1 MNESREHIEIDL
13 RRMLV
18 VLWSNLWI
26 ILLVGALLAGM
37 AFGYA
42 WFFITP
48 TYSASTQMYV
58 NNNYPDSPGF
68 SSSQLIAAQELADTY
83 IVIMRSR
90 PVLDAVAEK
99 TKLGYSYGQ
108 LRGMI
113 SASTVNNTEIFEVT
127 VTCTNYAHS
136 AIIAN
141 AIADV
146 LPEKL
151 PAVVDVASVRVV
163 QYAVENPVPNGPNY
177 TKYAILG
184 AAIGCVLTAFIV
196 VVAELMDTTI
206 NSDEYLSVVYKNYPL
221 LAVIPGAESPKSS
234 YRGYYRG
241 NYATQTKPKEK
252 PAEKKPAEMKPADKK
267 TGGAK

>member
-1 MNESREHIEIDL
+1 MNESRENLEIDL
-13 RRMLV
+13 KRMVV

-26 ILLVGALLAGM
+26 ILLVTALLGGM

-42 WFFITP
+42 WFSITP

-58 NNNYPDSPGF
+58 NNNYPDSPGY
-68 SSSQLIAAQELADTY
+68 SASQLTAAQELADTY

-99 TKLGYSYGQ
+99 TGLPYSYGQ

-113 SASTVNNTEIFEVT
+113 SAGTVNNTEIFEVT
-127 VTCTNYAHS
+127 VTCTNYQHAT
-136 AIIAN
+136 IIAN

-146 LPEKL
+146 LPEKV
-151 PAVVDVASVRVV
+151 PAVVDTASVRLV
-163 QYAVENPVPNGPNY
+163 QYAVENPNPIGPNY

-184 AAIGCVLTAFIV
+184 GAIGFALAAFVI
-196 VVAELMDTTI
+196 VVAELMNTTI
-206 NSDEYLSVVYKNYPL
+206 NSDEYLSVVYKSYPL
-221 LAVIPGAESPKSS
+221 LAVIPGTENPKAG

-241 NYATQTKPKEK
+241 NYEGKSKKDKKNSAD
-252 PAEKKPAEMKPADKK
+252 KKPADNKS
-267 TGGAK
+267 GGAK

>member
-1 MNESREHIEIDL
+1 MNESRENLEIDL
-13 RRMLV
+13 KRMLV

-26 ILLVGALLAGM
+26 ILLVTALVAGM

-58 NNNYPDSPGF
+58 NNNYPDSPGY
-68 SSSQLIAAQELADTY
+68 SASQLTAAQELADTY

-99 TKLGYSYGQ
+99 TQLNYSYGQ

-113 SASTVNNTEIFEVT
+113 SAGTVNNTEIFEVT
-127 VTCTNYAHS
+127 VTCTNYQHA

-146 LPEKL
+146 LPEKV
-151 PAVVDVASVRVV
+151 PAVVDTASVRLV
-163 QYAVENPVPNGPNY
+163 QSAVENPNPIGPNY
-177 TKYAILG
+177 TKYTILG
-184 AAIGCVLTAFIV
+184 GIIGCVLAAFV
-196 VVAELMDTTI
+196 LVVAELMDTTI
-206 NSDEYLSVVYKNYPL
+206 NSDEYLTVVYKNYPL
-221 LAVIPGAESPKSS
+221 LAVIPGAENPKSS

-241 NYATQTKPKEK
+241 NYAAKPKEK
-252 PAEKKPAEMKPADKK
+252 SPEKKSAAKK
-267 TGGAK
+267 SDENKDGGAK

>member
-1 MNESREHIEIDL
+1 MNETREHLEIDL
-13 RRMLV
+13 KRMLL

-26 ILLVGALLAGM
+26 ILLVGILVAAM

-42 WFFITP
+42 WFFVTP

-68 SSSQLIAAQELADTY
+68 SSSQLTAAQYLASTY

-99 TKLGYSYGQ
+99 TQLGYNYGQ

-113 SASTVNNTEIFEVT
+113 TANTVDNTEIFEVR
-127 VTCTNYAHS
+127 VTCTNYKHA
-136 AIIAN
+136 AAIAN

-163 QYAVENPVPNGPNY
+163 QYAVENPNPNGPNY
-177 TKYAILG
+177 AKYGLLG
-184 AAIGCVLTAFIV
+184 AAIGFILSAAV
-196 VVAELMDTTI
+196 IVILELMDTTI
-206 NSDEYLSVVYKNYPL
+206 SSEEYLSTVYKGYPL
-221 LAVIPGAESPKSS
+221 LAVIPGAESTKSG
-234 YRGYYRG
+234 YKGYYKG
-241 NYATQTKPKEK
+241 SYAAAKP
-252 PAEKKPAEMKPADKK
+252 KPADADKS
-267 TGGAK
+267 GGAKK

>member
-1 MNESREHIEIDL
+1 MNETREHLEIDL
-13 RRMLV
+13 KRMLL

-26 ILLVGALLAGM
+26 ILLVSVLLGSM

-42 WFFITP
+42 WFFKTP

-68 SSSQLIAAQELADTY
+68 SSSQLTAAQELASTY

-90 PVLDAVAEK
+90 PVLDTVAEK

-108 LRGMI
+108 LKSMI
-113 SASTVNNTEIFEVT
+113 SANTVDDTEIFKIT
-127 VTCTNYAHS
+127 VTCTNYQHA

-141 AIADV
+141 AIAEV

-163 QYAVENPVPNGPNY
+163 EYAVENPNPNGPDYN
-177 TKYAILG
+177 KYALLG
-184 AAIGCVLTAFIV
+184 AVMGCVLSAAVIV
-196 VVAELMDTTI
+196 VLELMDTTI
-206 NSDEYLSVVYKNYPL
+206 NSEEYLANVYKSYPL
-221 LAVIPGAESPKSS
+221 LAVIPGAESSKTG
-234 YRGYYRG
+234 YKGYYKGYYKG
-241 NYATQTKPKEK
+241 NYETRPQPKPV
-252 PAEKKPAEMKPADKK
+252 ADKS
-267 TGGAK
+267 GGAK

>member
-1 MNESREHIEIDL
+1 MNDTREHLEIDL
-13 RRMLV
+13 KRVMI

-26 ILLVGALLAGM
+26 ILLVGVLIGAM
-37 AFGYA
+37 AFSYA
-42 WFFITP
+42 WFFVTP

-68 SSSQLIAAQELADTY
+68 SSSQLTAAQELAATY

-90 PVLDAVAEK
+90 TVLDAVAEK
-99 TKLGYSYGQ
+99 TQLGYSYGQ

-113 SASTVNNTEIFEVT
+113 SAATVNNTEIFEVR
-127 VTCTNYAHS
+127 VTCTNYKHA

-163 QYAVENPVPNGPNY
+163 DRAIENPNPIGPNY
-177 TKYAILG
+177 TNYAFLG
-184 AAIGCVLTAFIV
+184 GLIGCLLAAMV
-196 VVAELMDTTI
+196 VIVAELMDTTI
-206 NSDEYLSVVYKNYPL
+206 NSEEYLSVVYRSYPL
-221 LAVIPGAESPKSS
+221 LAVVPGAQSVKSG
-234 YRGYYRG
+234 YKGYYKG
-241 NYATQTKPKEK
+241 NYVSQQKPKPRAK
-252 PAEKKPAEMKPADKK
+252 ADKS
-267 TGGAK
+267 GGAKK